1 MIQARLLNTFILALL
16 FIPTKFV
23 SANDGAPTSKRQSG
37 KVLCQGKT
45 PAKITLS
52 QPTGGWTVS
61 RMLEV
66 SGTVSDATCDPIT
79 VNINGDRYLLRT
91 IAGKFKR
98 KFPIAAGKNSVIVSA
113 AGLAGVASESRTVYG
128 KVSPVAMTAILTSDT
143 DGVYTD
149 LHVYE
154 PDPNNVKASTS
165 APSTHVYWAKT
176 NSPSGGQFY
185 LNEQGG
191 DFDQPGYGPYLYT
204 HTSPPIGIYRIDAN
218 YWPSGDK
225 AHTLA
230 TLNLVMF
237 GGTGSEMRK
246 TIRQPLAA
254 PGETVTL
261 AWIKV
266 GKNQTASVYIPGADP
281 KPKNTNIWPQFVIDA
296 PDRVKSQSGGGGSG
310 DYGDD

>member
-1 MIQARLLNTFILALL
+1 MILIRSSVIILALL
-16 FIPTKFV
+16 SFPLKTV
-23 SANDGAPTSKRQSG
+23 SASTGSSAKRQSG
-37 KVLCQGKT
+37 KALCYGKT
-45 PAKITLS
+45 PAKITLT

-66 SGTVSDATCDPIT
+66 SGSISDDSCDPIT
-79 VNINGDRYLLRT
+79 VNINGDRYLMRT
-91 IAGKFKR
+91 IGGKFKR

-113 AGLAGVASESRTVYG
+113 TGPAGTASESRTVYG
-128 KVSPVAMTAILTSDT
+128 KVPPVAMTAILTSDT

-154 PDPNNVKASTS
+154 PDPNNTNAAT
-165 APSTHVYWAKT
+165 AMPPTHVYWANT

-191 DFDQPGYGPYLYT
+191 EFDQPGYGPYLYT
-204 HTSPPIGIYRIDAN
+204 HTSPPVGIYRIDAN

-246 TIRQPLAA
+246 MIRQPLAA

-266 GKNQTASVYIPGADP
+266 GKNQTASVYIPGSDP
-281 KPKNTNIWPQFVIDA
+281 KPKNTSIWPQFVIDA
-296 PDRVKSQSGGGGSG
+296 PDRVKSDSGGGDGG
-310 DYGDD
+310 Y